1 LSITA
6 DNASSNDTM
15 TEELADLI
23 AHFGGQSTHMQ
34 CLLHVKNLVAKSITR
49 EFNVQTTTGNDDEEL
64 TMLADGMEE
73 EDLQMVEKDQEGD
86 NIDDIDGWVD
96 EVLILMTNEHT
107 RLENNIR
114 PMRLALVK
122 VSERSEV
129 NIEQRLPSCSL
140 ADLETC
146 I

>member
-1 LSITA
+1 
-6 DNASSNDTM
+6 M
-15 TEELADLI
+15 YRPPQ
-23 AHFGGQSTHMQ
+23 GM
-34 CLLHVKNLVAKSITR
+34 
-49 EFNVQTTTGNDDEEL
+49 

-86 NIDDIDGWVD
+86 NINDIDGWVD
-96 EVLILMTNEHT
+96 EVSILMTNERT

-114 PMRLALVK
+114 PVRLALVK
-122 VSERSEV
+122 VSEWSEV